1 MKKTELAPLTIEAKK
16 YDIFD
21 KCSLPT
27 KTHELKAKG
36 IWPYFHP
43 VSESDGP
50 EVVMDGR
57 PVIMA
62 GSNNYLGLAS
72 HPRVKEAAIKAIE
85 KYGTSCSGSRVL
97 TGNLDIHEELEDK
110 IAKFM
115 GKEKCL
121 LFSTGYQT
129 SQGVITPI
137 ISRGDYILSDKDN
150 HASIVT
156 GNLIAKGLF
165 NANVIRYKHNDPEDL
180 EKQLTRIPA
189 NARKILV
196 TDGVFSGNGN
206 IAKLDQIF
214 DVANHYDTPIM
225 VDDAHGF
232 GVIGEGGRGTASHF
246 GIENEVPI
254 TFCTFSKTLASI
266 GGFVVGD
273 YTTIDYLQHNSPAL
287 VFSAS
292 PSPASTASA
301 LAALE
306 IMIEQPQLVDKLK
319 YNSDFLRSN
328 LIRLGFNVPEGDTA
342 IIPIYAEEEVGMQ
355 LWKEM
360 YARNIFVNIFV
371 PPATPPGTTLIRN
384 SVMASHEQNHLDY
397 ILETYEYVGKQL
409 GMI

>member
-1 MKKTELAPLTIEAKK
+1 M
-16 YDIFD
+16 
-21 KCSLPT
+21 CS
-27 KTHELKAKG
+27 
-36 IWPYFHP
+36 
-43 VSESDGP
+43 SD
-50 EVVMDGR
+50 
-57 PVIMA
+57 
-62 GSNNYLGLAS
+62 L
-72 HPRVKEAAIKAIE
+72 KEAAIKAIE

-97 TGNLDIHEELEDK
+97 TGNLDIHEELESK
-110 IAKFM
+110 IASFM

-129 SQGVITPI
+129 SQGVIQPLVG
-137 ISRGDYILSDKDN
+137 RGDYILSDKDN

-165 NANVIRYKHNDPEDL
+165 NTNVVRYKHNDPNDL
-180 EKQLTRIPA
+180 EKQLSRIPI
-189 NARKILV
+189 NAKKILV
-196 TDGVFSGNGN
+196 TDGVFSGNGS

-214 DVANHYDTPIM
+214 DVANHYDTPVM

-232 GVIGEGGRGTASHF
+232 GVIGDGGRGTASHF
-246 GIENEVPI
+246 GIDNDIPI
-254 TFCTFSKTLASI
+254 TFCTFSKSLASI

-273 YTTIDYLQHNSPAL
+273 NNAIDYLRYTSTAL

-306 IMIEQPQLVDKLK
+306 IMVEQPQLVDKLR
-319 YNSDFLRSN
+319 YNSQFLRSN
-328 LIRLGFNVPEGDTA
+328 LIRLGFNVPDGDTA
-342 IIPIYAEEEVGMQ
+342 IIPIYAEEKVGMQ

-360 YARNIFVNIFV
+360 FARNIFVNIFI